1 MLLRR
6 VDPKCTAPCGVS
18 GKHLIKSL
26 LGAEIFVY
34 GQNGLAVEPFIN
46 QNILKIMLV
55 TIVLDRR
62 PTPSFT
68 HVVHPY
74 SQSFLRFLQQCR
86 STLFCLLD
94 SVIGVIIFNI
104 WDSTFK
110 FSGKKYSFAV
120 TNSNWIM
127 MIM

>member
-18 GKHLIKSL
+18 GKHLIKSS

-55 TIVLDRR
+55 PIVLDRR

-68 HVVHPY
+68 RLVKSEFFTFIH
-74 SQSFLRFLQQCR
+74 SSASLLGFIF
-86 STLFCLLD
+86 LD
-94 SVIGVIIFNI
+94 SVMGVIIFNI
-104 WDSTFK
+104 WDSILK
-110 FSGKKYSFAV
+110 FSGKMYSFAV
-120 TNSNWIM
+120 PNWIM
-127 MIM
+127 IIK